1 MSERELRLA
10 LFDCDGTLIDSQ
22 HTIIASMGAAFR
34 AVGREEPSA
43 ERVRRIVGLRLD
55 LAFGALIGDADPE
68 TLEAAVD
75 AYLAAFQA
83 LHADPAHAEPLYD
96 GLLEALDAIEAEGW
110 LLGIATGKSHPGLI
124 STLERHGLRRRF
136 VTLQTA
142 DRAASKPAPDMVLR
156 AMAETGVERTRVV
169 VIGDTAFDIA
179 MAANAGVPSIGVGWG
194 YHPLSELEAAGA
206 SRAARSY
213 AEVPALL
220 NALVA
225 P

>member
-1 MSERELRLA
+1 MSDRELRLA

-34 AVGREEPSA
+34 AVGLEEPPA
-43 ERVRRIVGLRLD
+43 EHVRRIVGLRLD
-55 LAFGALIGDADPE
+55 LAFGELIAGADPE

-83 LHADPAHAEPLYD
+83 LHSDPAHSEPLYD
-96 GLLEALDAIEAEGW
+96 GLIEALDAIEAEGW

-124 STLERHGLRRRF
+124 STLDRHGLRHRF

-156 AMAETGVERTRVV
+156 AVAETGVGRSRVV
-169 VIGDTAFDIA
+169 VIGDTAFDIG

-225 P
+225 A